1 MTSLATYLED
11 LPELGTAFS
20 WITAYL
26 RTNLEATQP
35 GYNIHDP
42 ATWPRMTEA
51 QVDDKIDLRSRLFRL
66 CKVMTVGD
74 LPQGLAYDHAIAR
87 RYLAECPEPNT
98 SDSEE
103 RKGTLV
109 SLSKFFYKFPYSFT
123 PDGVL
128 RVTPR
133 LPNEDR
139 DRWILA
145 VTGSPAQPHRFDK
158 LRPLSPPESST
169 EAFREVLAM
178 MNKTP
183 AAKVVSLEDKV
194 EKLERELREQ
204 QGETN
209 TYKKGYVAARTRRDE
224 AETKVKAL
232 KSQVTNL
239 EQTLKGKNGELEA
252 SKKET
257 AAAKKETA
265 AAKKETADAQNEATE
280 TKQQVFEIWTRMKNT
295 DDAMNRKRKDPTG
308 SESGSETKNARTGDQ
323 PRG

>member
-1 MTSLATYLED
+1 
-11 LPELGTAFS
+11 
-20 WITAYL
+20 
-26 RTNLEATQP
+26 
-35 GYNIHDP
+35 
-42 ATWPRMTEA
+42 
-51 QVDDKIDLRSRLFRL
+51 
-66 CKVMTVGD
+66 
-74 LPQGLAYDHAIAR
+74 
-87 RYLAECPEPNT
+87 
-98 SDSEE
+98 
-103 RKGTLV
+103 
-109 SLSKFFYKFPYSFT
+109 
-123 PDGVL
+123 
-128 RVTPR
+128 
-133 LPNEDR
+133 
-139 DRWILA
+139 
-145 VTGSPAQPHRFDK
+145 
-158 LRPLSPPESST
+158 
-169 EAFREVLAM
+169 

-257 AAAKKETA
+257 ADAKK
-265 AAKKETADAQNEATE
+265 EATE
-280 TKQQVFEIWTRMKNT
+280 TKQQVFEIWTRMKKT
-295 DDAMNRKRKDPTG
+295 DDAANKKRKDTTG

>member
-1 MTSLATYLED
+1 M
-11 LPELGTAFS
+11 
-20 WITAYL
+20 
-26 RTNLEATQP
+26 
-35 GYNIHDP
+35 
-42 ATWPRMTEA
+42 
-51 QVDDKIDLRSRLFRL
+51 
-66 CKVMTVGD
+66 
-74 LPQGLAYDHAIAR
+74 
-87 RYLAECPEPNT
+87 
-98 SDSEE
+98 
-103 RKGTLV
+103 
-109 SLSKFFYKFPYSFT
+109 
-123 PDGVL
+123 
-128 RVTPR
+128 
-133 LPNEDR
+133 
-139 DRWILA
+139 
-145 VTGSPAQPHRFDK
+145 TGSPAQPHRVNK
-158 LRPLSPPESST
+158 PKPSSPPESST

-257 AAAKKETA
+257 ADAKK
-265 AAKKETADAQNEATE
+265 EATE

-295 DDAMNRKRKDPTG
+295 DDVVNKKRKDPTG
-308 SESGSETKNARTGDQ
+308 SESGSETKKARTGE
-323 PRG
+323 